1 MDGAKQTIWH
11 QAYIRA
17 LETITSLIT
26 SLRNHCDFTFQRDAK
41 NAKEVK
47 ILGAVRPQVRTY
59 TPGTAI
65 TRDAI
70 SSTAITLPINQFKYF
85 NIGLDDVV
93 KAQTVPGAMEATAKE
108 GAAALAEEGDKYVGT
123 VVKAALDAG
132 DIESTEA
139 ATITKAN
146 AVEKVEDAFVILYGN
161 NVRANETFYLEVS
174 PNYYSKLRM
183 SLTELFTDN
192 VEMAKKGFVGK
203 YGNALVSIE
212 NLLPNNGTNTR
223 YNILRTSKAVAFVE
237 QIDKVEAYRPEDAFE
252 DALKGLYTFGAKVVR
267 PDEIVV
273 IKETATIPSV

>member
-17 LETITSLIT
+17 LETITSL
-26 SLRNHCDFTFQRDAK
+26 RNHCDFTFQKDAK

-47 ILGAVRPQVRTY
+47 ILGAVRPEIRTY
-59 TPGTAI
+59 TPGSSI

-85 NIGLDDVV
+85 NIGLDDVI

-132 DIESTEA
+132 DIESTET

>member
-17 LETITSLIT
+17 LETITSL
-26 SLRNHCDFTFQRDAK
+26 RNHCDFTFQKDAK

-47 ILGAVRPQVRTY
+47 ILGAVRPEIRTY
-59 TPGTAI
+59 TPGSSI

-70 SSTAITLPINQFKYF
+70 SSTAITLQINQSKYF
-85 NIGLDDVV
+85 NIGLDDVI

-132 DIESTEA
+132 DIESTET

-174 PNYYSKLRM
+174 PNYYSKLRQ

>member
-17 LETITSLIT
+17 LETITSL
-26 SLRNHCDFTFQRDAK
+26 RNHCDFTFQKDAK

-47 ILGAVRPQVRTY
+47 ILGAVRPEIRTY
-59 TPGTAI
+59 VPGNSI
-65 TRDAI
+65 TRDAV
-70 SSTAITLPINQFKYF
+70 SSTSQTLQINQFKYF
-85 NIGLDDVV
+85 NIGLDDVI

-108 GAAALAEEGDKYVGT
+108 GSAALAEEGDKYVGA
-123 VVKAALDAG
+123 VIKAALDGG

-161 NVRANETFYLEVS
+161 NVRPNENFYLEIS
-174 PNYYSKLRM
+174 PNYYSKLRQ

-237 QIDKVEAYRPEDAFE
+237 QIDKVEAYRPEDSFE

>member
-17 LETITSLIT
+17 LETITSL
-26 SLRNHCDFTFQRDAK
+26 RNHCDFTFQKDAK

-47 ILGAVRPQVRTY
+47 ILGAVRPEIRTY
-59 TPGTAI
+59 TPGSSI

-70 SSTAITLPINQFKYF
+70 SSTAITLQINQFKYF
-85 NIGLDDVV
+85 NIGLDDVI

-123 VVKAALDAG
+123 VVKAALDDG

>member
-17 LETITSLIT
+17 LETITSL
-26 SLRNHCDFTFQRDAK
+26 RNHCDFTFQKDAK

-47 ILGAVRPQVRTY
+47 ILGAVRPNVRNY

-65 TRDAI
+65 TRDAV
-70 SSTAITLPINQFKYF
+70 SSTSQTLAIDQAKYF
-85 NIGLDDVV
+85 NIGLDDVI

-108 GAAALAEEGDKYVGT
+108 GAAALAEEGDKYVAAI
-123 VVKAALDAG
+123 VKAGVEAQTNPIA
-132 DIESTEA
+132 STTA
-139 ATITKAN
+139 AAITKAN
-146 AVEKVEDAFVILYGN
+146 AVEKVEDGFVVLYGK
-161 NVRANETFYLEVS
+161 NVRANEDFYLEVS

-212 NLLPNNGTNTR
+212 NLLPTDTNATTR
-223 YNILRTSKAVAFVE
+223 YNILRTSKAIAFVE
-237 QIDKVEAYRPEDAFE
+237 QIDKI
-252 DALKGLYTFGAKVVR
+252 
-267 PDEIVV
+267 DEYFLSYLASIASHE
-273 IKETATIPSV
+273 KA

>member
-17 LETITSLIT
+17 LETIT

-47 ILGAVRPQVRTY
+47 ILGAVRPEIRTY
-59 TPGTAI
+59 VPGNSI
-65 TRDAI
+65 SRDAV
-70 SSTAITLPINQFKYF
+70 SSTSQTLQINQFKYF
-85 NIGLDDVV
+85 NIGLDDVI

-108 GAAALAEEGDKYVGT
+108 GAAALAEEGDKYVGK
-123 VVKAALDAG
+123 VIKDALDAG
-132 DIESTEA
+132 DIESTTA
-139 ATITKAN
+139 AEITKSN

-161 NVRANETFYLEVS
+161 NVRPNENFYLEVS
-174 PNYYSKLRM
+174 PNYYSKLRQ

-212 NLLPNNGTNTR
+212 NLLPNNGSNTR

-237 QIDKVEAYRPEDAFE
+237 QIDKVEAYRPEDSFE

-267 PDEIVV
+267 PDEVVV
-273 IKETATIPSV
+273 IKETATIPSL

>member
-17 LETITSLIT
+17 LETITSL
-26 SLRNHCDFTFQRDAK
+26 RNHCDFTFQKDAK

-47 ILGAVRPQVRTY
+47 ILGAVRPEIRTY
-59 TPGTAI
+59 TPGSSI

>member
-17 LETITSLIT
+17 LETITSL
-26 SLRNHCDFTFQRDAK
+26 RNHCDFTFQKDAK

-47 ILGAVRPQVRTY
+47 ILGAVRPEIRTY
-59 TPGTAI
+59 TPGSSI

-70 SSTAITLPINQFKYF
+70 SSTAITLQINQFKYF
-85 NIGLDDVV
+85 NIGLDDVI

-132 DIESTEA
+132 DIESTET

-174 PNYYSKLRM
+174 PNYYSKLRQ

>member
-17 LETITSLIT
+17 LETITSL
-26 SLRNHCDFTFQRDAK
+26 RNHCDFTFQKDAK

-47 ILGAVRPQVRTY
+47 ILGAVRPEIRTY
-59 TPGTAI
+59 TPGSSI

-85 NIGLDDVV
+85 NIGLDDVI

>member
-17 LETITSLIT
+17 LETITSL
-26 SLRNHCDFTFQRDAK
+26 RNHCDFTFQKDAK
-41 NAKEVK
+41 NAKEVV
-47 ILGAVRPQVRTY
+47 ILGAVRPEIRTY
-59 TPGTAI
+59 VPGSSI
-65 TRDAI
+65 SRDAV
-70 SSTAITLPINQFKYF
+70 SSTSQVLKIDQFKYF
-85 NIGLDDVV
+85 NIGLDDVI

-108 GAAALAEEGDKYVGT
+108 GSAALAEEGDKYVGA
-123 VVKAALDAG
+123 VIKAALDGG

-161 NVRANETFYLEVS
+161 NVRPNENFYLEIS
-174 PNYYSKLRM
+174 PNYYSKLRQ

-237 QIDKVEAYRPEDAFE
+237 QIDKVEAYRPEDSFE

>member
-17 LETITSLIT
+17 LETITSL
-26 SLRNHCDFTFQRDAK
+26 RNHCDFTFQRDAK
-41 NAKEVK
+41 NAKEVV
-47 ILGAVRPQVRTY
+47 ILGAVRPEIRTY
-59 TPGTAI
+59 VPGQSI
-65 TRDAI
+65 SRDAV
-70 SSTAITLPINQFKYF
+70 SSTSQVLPINQFKYF
-85 NIGLDDVV
+85 NIGLDDVI

-108 GAAALAEEGDKYVGT
+108 GSAALAEEGDKYVGAVIKT
-123 VVKAALDAG
+123 ALDAG

-161 NVRANETFYLEVS
+161 NVRPNENFYLEIS
-174 PNYYSKLRM
+174 PNYYSKLRQ

-237 QIDKVEAYRPEDAFE
+237 QIDKVEAYRPEDSFE

>member
-17 LETITSLIT
+17 LETIT

-47 ILGAVRPQVRTY
+47 ILGAVRPEIRTY
-59 TPGTAI
+59 TPGSSI

-70 SSTAITLPINQFKYF
+70 SSTAITLQINQFKYF
-85 NIGLDDVV
+85 NIGLDDVI

-108 GAAALAEEGDKYVGT
+108 GAAALVEEGDKYVGT

-132 DIESTEA
+132 DIESTET

-174 PNYYSKLRM
+174 PNYYSKLRQ

-223 YNILRTSKAVAFVE
+223 YNILRTPKAVAFVE